1 MTGPNGVVVRKSS
14 IRKLP
19 TDPVG
24 GVHWMASTGP
34 KYVERQENHS
44 EMASGPVLYSK

>member
-19 TDPVG
+19 IIPQGSLLLLITQPARYRIFDWHSYDNTTVVYG
-24 GVHWMASTGP
+24 TG
-34 KYVERQENHS
+34 
-44 EMASGPVLYSK
+44 